1 MSWHFTSEPETFRA
15 VAGAFLEADPARN
28 ALVLTLADGARR
40 LGWWTGRDGTVTG
53 VLAESPPGA
62 VSLGAMPVEAA
73 RALAPALPDG
83 AGLRELRGET
93 AAVEAY
99 TAAHGMTHGKTPEKP
114 HGKTPGETPTPA
126 PAPTLLARTRLF
138 RLGELVPPDPAPP
151 GRARPATEADLPL
164 LRDWTTAFV
173 RDIGE
178 EPAADYTGPL
188 TERITEGR
196 LHLWEAPDG
205 RPVSMAARSRTTGG
219 QTRVHLVYTPPADRG
234 RGHAAGVTA
243 SITRAALAS
252 GAPQVVLFTDLANPT
267 SNALYRRLGYRP
279 VTDHLGIRFTGPAPR
294 P

>member
-15 VAGAFLEADPARN
+15 VAGAFLEADPVRN

-40 LGWWTGRDGTVTG
+40 LGWWTGRDGAVTG

-62 VSLGAMPVEAA
+62 VSLGALPVEAA

-99 TAAHGMTHGKTPEKP
+99 TTAHEKTYGKPR
-114 HGKTPGETPTPA
+114 TPGETPA
-126 PAPTLLARTRLF
+126 PAPGLLTRTRLF

-178 EPAADYTGPL
+178 EPAADHTGPL

-279 VTDHLGIRFTGPAPR
+279 VTDHLGVRFTGPAPR

>member
-1 MSWHFTSEPETFRA
+1 MSWHFTSEPEAFRA

-28 ALVLTLADGARR
+28 ALVLTLAEGARR

-73 RALAPALPDG
+73 RALPPALPDG

-114 HGKTPGETPTPA
+114 HGKTSGETPTPA
-126 PAPTLLARTRLF
+126 PALLARTRLF

-279 VTDHLGIRFTGPAPR
+279 VTDHLGVRFTGPAPR

>member
-15 VAGAFLEADPARN
+15 VAGAFLEADPVRN
-28 ALVLTLADGARR
+28 ALVLTLADGARQ
-40 LGWWTGRDGTVTG
+40 LGWWTGRDGAVTG

-62 VSLGAMPVEAA
+62 VSLGALPVEAA

-99 TAAHGMTHGKTPEKP
+99 TTAHEKTHGKT
-114 HGKTPGETPTPA
+114 HGKPRTPGETPA
-126 PAPTLLARTRLF
+126 PAPGLLTRTRLF

-164 LRDWTTAFV
+164 LRDWTTDFV

-178 EPAADYTGPL
+178 EPAADHTGPL

-279 VTDHLGIRFTGPAPR
+279 VTDHLGVRFTGPAPR